1 MFNIEVFQIK
11 SAIEFLDLCGKS
23 LYAHEAEYSLMLG
36 LAEVAS
42 RKEDPSGN
50 FYCVKD
56 GQQIIGSGY
65 VTEKNLILS
74 SMPKEAVRALADQMY
89 FDKMHVPGV
98 VGPVKVIELFAKYWA
113 GVTEQKYSV
122 AMSQKIYKLEK
133 VIPAKAVA
141 GKIHVAGPEYEELVR
156 DWVYAF
162 SVESLPPHEAVP
174 EAAALFAKNKI
185 ERKEI
190 FLWLDENGKPVCMNA
205 SGRPTKNGTSISA
218 VYTPKELR
226 GRGYASAL
234 VATTSQVILDQGKK
248 FCMLYTDL
256 SNPTSNKIYQNIGY
270 NEIATSAHYIFT

>member
-11 SAIEFLDLCGKS
+11 SAVEFLNLCGKV
-23 LYAHEAEYSLMLG
+23 LYSNEAEYSLMLG

-42 RKEDPSGN
+42 RKPDSSGN
-50 FYCVKD
+50 FYFVKD
-56 GQQIIGSGY
+56 GSQIIGSGY
-65 VTEKNLILS
+65 ITEKNLILS
-74 SMPKEAVRALADQMY
+74 SMPEEAVRAMADQMY
-89 FDKMHVPGV
+89 FDKACIPGV
-98 VGPVKVIELFAKYWA
+98 VGPVKVTELFAKYWA

-133 VIPAKAVA
+133 VIPSRTVG
-141 GKIHVAGPEYEELVR
+141 GKIHVAGPEHEELVR

-162 SVESLPPHEAVP
+162 SLESLPPHEAVP

-190 FLWLDENGKPVCMNA
+190 FLWLDESGKAVCMNA
-205 SGRPTKNGTSISA
+205 SGRPTKNGTSVSA

-234 VATTSQVILDQGKK
+234 VAATSQIILDQGKK
-248 FCMLYTDL
+248 FCMLYTDV

-270 NEIATSAHYIFT
+270 NQIATSTHYIFT